1 VSSLIARP
9 GAVFGVYP
17 ERERIQASW
26 LQQSLE
32 RVALLVAERMFP
44 SGREFNRIIRDINA
58 QGDLVSDAKSSE
70 LKSRA
75 QRLRQQFSGQGQT
88 NALTVE
94 SFALAREVIY
104 RELNLRLSDEQLMA
118 AWAMFKGNLAEMAGG
133 EGKTLAVLLPACAAA
148 LAGIPVHVISA
159 SDSLAVAKASQLK
172 SVYEALGIS
181 MGLVETN
188 TPIGQR
194 RAAYHCDVT
203 YCSSKQVAFDYL
215 QDRVLLR
222 QQSGILRL
230 QLDSLNKNNPLA
242 DQLRLRGLCYAII
255 DDADTILI
263 DESLSPL
270 ILSRSGRAS
279 RHPEQADGD
288 VIARTT
294 YPRFF
299 QRYVKLCG
307 TASKLRGL
315 ATEIHT
321 TYGLRVQP
329 IVASE
334 RSQIEL
340 APDQIFADLESKWQ
354 AICSNV
360 VDRHS
365 KGQPVLVA
373 TRSSEESAH
382 LGQLLS
388 AAGVQHQLV
397 DDCSDESA
405 LLLSKA
411 GLHGAVTLAS
421 TLSTYSADIALD
433 NTARELGGLHLI
445 LSERSRAERIDQRII
460 GHCAR
465 RGEPGSAVAILS
477 LEDGLAQTGL
487 PGWMRPL
494 LQRDLAKSTASL
506 LLMAQKRQQRLD
518 AQARSRL
525 LIADQQRDQLLAF
538 TGRAP

>member
-9 GAVFGVYP
+9 GAAFGVYP

-26 LQQSLE
+26 LAQSME
-32 RVALLVAERMFP
+32 RTALLLRDRLFP
-44 SGREFNRIIRDINA
+44 AGRKFDRVIADINQ
-58 QGDLVSDAKSSE
+58 QGDLVSGAKSSE
-70 LKSRA
+70 LKSRSHG
-75 QRLRQQFSGQGQT
+75 LRQQFSSQGQT
-88 NALTVE
+88 DALTIE
-94 SFALAREVIY
+94 SFALAREVIF

-118 AWAMFKGNLAEMAGG
+118 AWVMFKGNLAEMAGG

-159 SDSLAVAKASQLK
+159 SDSLAVSKASLLK
-172 SVYEALGIS
+172 PVYEALGIS

-230 QLDSLNKNNPLA
+230 QLDSLNRDNPLA

-279 RHPEQADGD
+279 RQPDQVEGD

-307 TASKLRGL
+307 TASKLCNL

-329 IVASE
+329 IGASE
-334 RSQIEL
+334 SSQRQL
-340 APDQIFADLESKWQ
+340 APDQVFVDLNSKWQ
-354 AICSNV
+354 AICDSV
-360 VDRHS
+360 VNRHS

-373 TRSSEESAH
+373 TRNNEESAH
-382 LGQLLS
+382 LGQLLT

-397 DDCSDESA
+397 DDSSDDSA
-405 LLLSKA
+405 LLLSNA
-411 GLHGAVTLAS
+411 GAQGAVTLTS

-433 NTARELGGLHLI
+433 SRARELGGLHII

-460 GHCAR
+460 GHCGR
-465 RGEPGSAVAILS
+465 RGEPGSAIAMLS
-477 LEDGLAQTGL
+477 LEDGLAQTCL

-494 LQRDLAKSTASL
+494 LQRDPARGSAPL
-506 LLMAQKRQQRLD
+506 LRLAQKKQQRLD

-538 TGRAP
+538 SGRAP